1 MKTLMIEVE
10 DNKLDVLLN
19 VIKSLKTDI
28 VKSYQVKN
36 DEYLSKDF
44 MQISNSSLEKIWDN
58 KEDSVYDKFI

>member
-1 MKTLMIEVE
+1 MIEVE